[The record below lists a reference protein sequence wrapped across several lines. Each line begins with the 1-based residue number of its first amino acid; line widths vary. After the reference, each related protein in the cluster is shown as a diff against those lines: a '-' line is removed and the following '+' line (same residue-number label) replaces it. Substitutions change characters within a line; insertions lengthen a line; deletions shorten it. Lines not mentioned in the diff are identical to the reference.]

1 MCTQIFNITM
11 NDNFHPILVPLL
23 LGSQVSGS
31 AVSWTVR
38 ALASLLPAL
47 RGSACSPCR
56 LLWGPQLGIGTLLT
70 PVVAFTLTWLVHQH
84 GTSYFAL
91 RGTFTLKVGAGL
103 HLVAATD
110 LTKLCTVDHVWRACW
125 RRLSLP
131 CGRTIVCCS
140 SQRYATQPV
149 VAA

>member
-1 MCTQIFNITM
+1 M

-56 LLWGPQLGIGTLLT
+56 LLWAAAWDRHTAHTGGGVYADVASAPARHQLLRTSRDIHTEGGCWVA
-70 PVVAFTLTWLVHQH
+70 PGCSYRSHEVVH
-84 GTSYFAL
+84 S
-91 RGTFTLKVGAGL
+91 
-103 HLVAATD
+103 
-110 LTKLCTVDHVWRACW
+110 
-125 RRLSLP
+125 
-131 CGRTIVCCS
+131 
-140 SQRYATQPV
+140 
-149 VAA
+149 